1 MADKLSL
8 SIEVSA
14 DPSRAKAGLDAVSA
28 QIQAMA
34 AKAAG
39 LGSSVAQEFR
49 RIETGAEAAAEA
61 IRKTVAAQ
69 PAAGLSS
76 STSIAQATAAAAA
89 ARNQAISAS
98 LNVIGE
104 RSVVDIRAQIADVN
118 RAVAS
123 LRANGAAAEEI
134 GRASRLAKAKVAELN
149 AELSGTSTAAATAG
163 ASMASA
169 AHRMAAIAAAAL
181 AAQQAI
187 SLLRNSV
194 ATGIEFESLKTQF
207 QFASGGDV
215 AKAAEEMGFAS
226 SLANKLGLE
235 LVGTSKAYA
244 KLQSAAAGTSLA
256 GEKTRTVFQAV
267 ASAGAVMGL
276 TAEEQSGALLAI
288 SQMMSKGTVSAEEL
302 RGQLGERLPGA
313 FRIAAEAMGV
323 TQAELGKLLEEGAL
337 TAEAFIPRFA
347 EALQKSV
354 EESLPA
360 AERSARAQLQRL
372 ENAFTEFK
380 LRIASSGL
388 LDKVSEALEKITAR
402 IGEMAD
408 SGELDRLATQFAA
421 AFSGAV
427 EFMANA
433 ALFAERFS
441 AALIP
446 LGEALAAVMVGG
458 RLLALVAP
466 ATASGLAATGAAAG
480 AAAGGFSLLAAAFRL
495 LAGGVAGAALF
506 VAVDKLVEWGAAA
519 SEARSKAAALEAQI
533 QKLISANQEHAGRA
547 MRDAASVQEF
557 GDEAF
562 AAYQKAIQGAR
573 DYAAAKVVSL
583 TRDNKGG
590 KFDGE
595 IAQYREQAAAYNAYI
610 DTVLAGE
617 ALRRQ
622 HLKATGNLVELEA
635 KREKI
640 LAGEVGKSKKEAI
653 EEQIKDYGRLVEAI
667 KKAIEENK
675 KEAEAAKQAAAQLKE
690 KAAGA
695 TASAAEAAAA
705 RRDKGLT
712 PEEVSNKAVGEFR
725 DAAQQSSFA
734 QAVAEAARLDGRTEV
749 AKKAA
754 EKAAQEA
761 ERAMKAANKIAD
773 DNTAANAIEDAGK
786 LQAKALEAQA
796 RLKESEAVALEKRGE
811 GLNEQLGQAEAKLA
825 QLKGEAAAI
834 PINVEITQAINKI
847 TEVETKLAAL
857 QDKTVT
863 LTVNTVSTGGTP
875 QLPAN
880 PLSAL
885 DAPGFAT
892 GGPLPGSAP
901 HDRADNML
909 YWGTPGEWVVQL
921 PAVRY
926 YGSDFM
932 RRLNAMQLPRY
943 ADGGAL
949 GASAASRLR
958 VPGLAAPASRGSTP
972 TPVNLHL
979 DGRRYPM
986 AAAPDVVAE
995 ITSALGREALKR
1007 GGRR

>member
-49 RIETGAEAAAEA
+49 RIETGADAAAEA

-76 STSIAQATAAAAA
+76 SASIAQATAAAAA

-337 TAEAFIPRFA
+337 TAEQFIPRFA

-441 AALIP
+441 AAL
-446 LGEALAAVMVGG
+446 AAVMVSG

-583 TRDNKGG
+583 TRDNTGG

-695 TASAAEAAAA
+695 TASAAEAASA

-909 YWGTPGEWVVQL
+909 YWGTPGEWVMQL

>member
-49 RIETGAEAAAEA
+49 RIETGADAAAEA

-76 STSIAQATAAAAA
+76 SASIAQATAAAAA

-98 LNVIGE
+98 LNVAGV
-104 RSVVDIRAQIADVN
+104 RSTSDIRGEIAEVN

-123 LRANGAAAEEI
+123 LRANGAAAQEI
-134 GRASRLAKAKVAELN
+134 ARASQAAQTKIAALN
-149 AELSGTSTAAATAG
+149 AELHGTSPAAAAAGISLAG
-163 ASMASA
+163 AGL
-169 AHRMAAIAAAAL
+169 RMAAIAAAAL

-408 SGELDRLATQFAA
+408 SGELDRLASQFAA

-433 ALFAERFS
+433 ALVAERFS
-441 AALIP
+441 GALVGLGAAL
-446 LGEALAAVMVGG
+446 ASVFAGG
-458 RLLALVAP
+458 RVLAGLG
-466 ATASGLAATGAAAG
+466 ASY
-480 AAAGGFSLLAAAFRL
+480 SLLA
-495 LAGGVAGAALF
+495 
-506 VAVDKLVEWGAAA
+506 
-519 SEARSKAAALEAQI
+519 
-533 QKLISANQEHAGRA
+533 KLIRMLDAVVNVLSPPHHGCLAYSQLHSYLALGFAVAYALHNLIAKGERDWPVRSDVRSPATDRLHA
-547 MRDAASVQEF
+547 D
-557 GDEAF
+557 
-562 AAYQKAIQGAR
+562 
-573 DYAAAKVVSL
+573 
-583 TRDNKGG
+583 
-590 KFDGE
+590 
-595 IAQYREQAAAYNAYI
+595 
-610 DTVLAGE
+610 
-617 ALRRQ
+617 
-622 HLKATGNLVELEA
+622 
-635 KREKI
+635 
-640 LAGEVGKSKKEAI
+640 
-653 EEQIKDYGRLVEAI
+653 
-667 KKAIEENK
+667 
-675 KEAEAAKQAAAQLKE
+675 AQL
-690 KAAGA
+690 
-695 TASAAEAAAA
+695 A
-705 RRDKGLT
+705 RHL
-712 PEEVSNKAVGEFR
+712 
-725 DAAQQSSFA
+725 
-734 QAVAEAARLDGRTEV
+734 RL
-749 AKKAA
+749 
-754 EKAAQEA
+754 
-761 ERAMKAANKIAD
+761 
-773 DNTAANAIEDAGK
+773 
-786 LQAKALEAQA
+786 
-796 RLKESEAVALEKRGE
+796 
-811 GLNEQLGQAEAKLA
+811 
-825 QLKGEAAAI
+825 
-834 PINVEITQAINKI
+834 
-847 TEVETKLAAL
+847 
-857 QDKTVT
+857 
-863 LTVNTVSTGGTP
+863 
-875 QLPAN
+875 
-880 PLSAL
+880 
-885 DAPGFAT
+885 
-892 GGPLPGSAP
+892 
-901 HDRADNML
+901 
-909 YWGTPGEWVVQL
+909 
-921 PAVRY
+921 
-926 YGSDFM
+926 
-932 RRLNAMQLPRY
+932 
-943 ADGGAL
+943 
-949 GASAASRLR
+949 
-958 VPGLAAPASRGSTP
+958 
-972 TPVNLHL
+972 
-979 DGRRYPM
+979 
-986 AAAPDVVAE
+986 
-995 ITSALGREALKR
+995 
-1007 GGRR
+1007 